1 LGHVLRAIVIG
12 TDGLIGGALSKALRA
27 RGDFVVDTTRRV
39 KGRKPDQLILDLSD
53 PYESG
58 VALPDADVCFLCAAM
73 SNFADCRTRPGLA
86 RMIDALTPAKIAA
99 RLASTGV
106 RTILISTSAV
116 LDCKEPS
123 MRAER
128 VRAPTSLYGRFKAE
142 AEEAILRHGDYGAVV
157 RLTKVLTPNMRLM
170 GDWIAMLRAG
180 HEIAAIRDHRIAPLT
195 IQHVVGG
202 LIAVAN
208 TGSGGIWQISGASD
222 IAYDGVAH
230 YLAISLGLS
239 ASRVRSITAAERG
252 IPPEDVTAYT
262 SLDCSRLC
270 AATGFVPPEPEAVI
284 DEVFGHMLRPDP

>member
-1 LGHVLRAIVIG
+1 
-12 TDGLIGGALSKALRA
+12 
-27 RGDFVVDTTRRV
+27 
-39 KGRKPDQLILDLSD
+39 
-53 PYESG
+53 
-58 VALPDADVCFLCAAM
+58 
-73 SNFADCRTRPGLA
+73 
-86 RMIDALTPAKIAA
+86 MIDALTPAKIAA

-202 LIAVAN
+202 TSPMMELRI
-208 TGSGGIWQISGASD
+208 
-222 IAYDGVAH
+222 
-230 YLAISLGLS
+230 ISLSGL
-239 ASRVRSITAAERG
+239 AFPPRACGRLRRRRGGFHPRMSRPTPLSIVPVCGLQPAL
-252 IPPEDVTAYT
+252 
-262 SLDCSRLC
+262 SLLSQK
-270 AATGFVPPEPEAVI
+270 P
-284 DEVFGHMLRPDP
+284 